1 MNKTSFA
8 VFAVAFL
15 GFVGVAQ
22 AKDPEVLLKSV
33 VLIKSKES
41 LGSGFFVSNDGK
53 IVTNFHVIEG
63 SSEVTVEL
71 NDGRLFM
78 VRHATA
84 VDAENDLVILQVPL
98 ANAPA
103 LALKETSL
111 VKIGESVMALGSPS
125 GLAGSVTNGIVSAI
139 RDGVIQ
145 TDTAINPG
153 NSGGPLVDKRGRV
166 VGVVTAKL
174 KGTEG
179 LNFAVGSTR
188 VAKLLKERGQKIALA
203 SLQPSKKLEQPKE
216 VVVQPSYIGRRVK
229 NPKTGTVHQI
239 TIAGETLYVEA
250 IMHPNDQQLGLRAVR
265 ELRKSGTHFIGRPE
279 LIVPNQFNAEAGRP
293 EMCTVVLPEERW
305 KLLPDRI
312 EVEKDSYKGTGPCT
326 YDLDGGTDYLTLI
339 PTNDSYSSDSGSLE
353 RTNSFKNNR
362 IESMRREEQAC
373 ANAIRLANQEC
384 RLNQYS
390 YGCME
395 ASFQARQCTR

>member
-1 MNKTSFA
+1 MDKTSFA
-8 VFAVAFL
+8 VFTTAFL
-15 GFVGVAQ
+15 VLIGIAQ
-22 AKDPEVLLKSV
+22 AKDPDVLLKSV

-41 LGSGFFVSNDGK
+41 LGSGFFASSDGK

-63 SSEVTVEL
+63 ASEVTVEL

-84 VDAENDLVILQVPL
+84 VDAENDLAILQVSL

-111 VKIGESVMALGSPS
+111 VKIGEPVMALGSPS

-153 NSGGPLVDKRGRV
+153 NSGGPLVDKSGRV

-203 SLQPSKKLEQPKE
+203 SLQPSKKFEPPKE

-239 TIAGETLYVEA
+239 TIAGETLYVEKV
-250 IMHPNDQQLGLRAVR
+250 MHPNDQQLGQRVVR
-265 ELRKSGTHFIGRPE
+265 ELRKRGTFFIGRPKST
-279 LIVPNQFNAEAGRP
+279 LASQFNAETGRV
-293 EMCTVVLPEERW
+293 EMCTVENPEERW

-312 EVEKDSYKGTGPCT
+312 EVESDSYKVTGPCT
-326 YDLDGGTDYLTLI
+326 YELDRGTDYLTLI
-339 PTNDSYSSDSGSLE
+339 PTTDSYSPDSGNLE
-353 RTNSFKNNR
+353 RVNSIKR
-362 IESMRREEQAC
+362 ELIEGMRRDEQAC
-373 ANAIRLANQEC
+373 ANAVRLAERAC
-384 RLNQYS
+384 RQNPAS
-390 YGCME
+390 YDCME
-395 ASFQARQCTR
+395 VGFQARNCSR